1 MTRKR
6 KRDMRLPM
14 PAGTVLLLLCLALG
28 ALAGSLLFRGSLPQ
42 AQDLTAQLDRQ
53 ASAGRLA
60 LFFTLFWDSLRYLV
74 PLFLCAYFR
83 FGAFAVPLLFAAKGF
98 SLARTAT
105 AFLASY
111 GLRGYGA
118 FWLAYCIN
126 GFFVLL
132 CLLAL
137 GSRVIALC
145 CGQRSVPRG
154 HHSFLRIHPGPAY
167 YECALVCLAL
177 CLLCSLVGCILTPL
191 FSTAALAMI
200 T

>member
-98 SLARTAT
+98 SLARLQQLLFWQAMACVDMEPFGWLTVST
-105 AFLASY
+105 AFLSY
-111 GLRGYGA
+111 
-118 FWLAYCIN
+118 C
-126 GFFVLL
+126 
-132 CLLAL
+132 
-137 GSRVIALC
+137 
-145 CGQRSVPRG
+145 
-154 HHSFLRIHPGPAY
+154 
-167 YECALVCLAL
+167 VCWHW
-177 CLLCSLVGCILTPL
+177 G
-191 FSTAALAMI
+191 AAL
-200 T
+200 